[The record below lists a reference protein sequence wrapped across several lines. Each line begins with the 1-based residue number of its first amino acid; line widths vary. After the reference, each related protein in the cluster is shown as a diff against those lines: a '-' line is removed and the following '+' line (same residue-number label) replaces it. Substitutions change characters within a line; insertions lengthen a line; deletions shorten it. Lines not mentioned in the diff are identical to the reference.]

1 MFYFSYTDGKNFMLG
16 NLMVAQQRILNEI
29 YSNRSK
35 DMYFEQKSVNIE
47 TSKLIG
53 LEMPINHNLT
63 GVQVSNMQQNEHVA

>member
-1 MFYFSYTDGKNFMLG
+1 
-16 NLMVAQQRILNEI
+16 
-29 YSNRSK
+29 
-35 DMYFEQKSVNIE
+35 MYFEQKSVNIE